1 MPSVFSRM
9 WIGLLLAGL
18 VAHLILKG
26 VVPAMTAIDS
36 DFAGY
41 FVSAKVVSER
51 QDVSRLYDDLWFREQ
66 IHRYGAES
74 PGNVGKF
81 APFPPPTALLL
92 LPLTS
97 YEPLT
102 ALRVMTVVSVLCLFG
117 SVGLLSAML
126 GWRLVD
132 SALFVLFVGDGLLS
146 GLRFGQPYIVI
157 AMFCLLG
164 YYLYRRHRPWA
175 AGICIGVFIPVKYYP
190 VVILAALALHRQ
202 WKVVLGGVV
211 AIAGVALLSVSILGW
226 KIHQI
231 FLSSVFSKHLIGRLS
246 LRDEAPPFSAVYQSF
261 DTLFNRLFIL
271 DPALNPHPLVAAPSL
286 ATLAIVITKAVLVV
300 LAVMVLVKLLRHP
313 PANSVAPTVGIIG
326 LLVMLIAPATATY
339 TCVLLLLPVALL
351 VDFFLSSGAVA
362 PACFVLAAYAFMGFL
377 PSGHLY
383 PFEGRGILTVLAYP
397 RLFLLLALFLGC
409 VYALSNPRKT
419 PGASRAADAQCTEL
433 SRRAS

>member
-1 MPSVFSRM
+1 MQSPFSRL

-18 VAHLILKG
+18 AAHLILKG
-26 VVPAMTAIDS
+26 VIPALTAIDS

-66 IHRYGAES
+66 VHRYGAES

-92 LPLTS
+92 LPLTG

-102 ALRVMTVVSVLCLFG
+102 ALRVVTVVSVLCLFC
-117 SVGLLSAML
+117 SAGLLSAML
-126 GWRLVD
+126 GWKPVD
-132 SALFVLFVGDGLLS
+132 AALFVLFAGDGLLS

-157 AMFCLLG
+157 STFCLLG

-175 AGICIGVFIPVKYYP
+175 AGLCIGVFTPIKYYP

-202 WKVVLGGVV
+202 WKVVLGGAV
-211 AIAGVALLSVSILGW
+211 AIAGVALLSVSVLGW
-226 KIHQI
+226 QVHQI
-231 FLSSVFSKHLIGRLS
+231 FLSSVFSKHLMGRLS

-271 DPALNPHPLVAAPSL
+271 HPVLNPHPLVAAPSV
-286 ATLAIVITKAVLVV
+286 ATLAIVVTKTVLVL
-300 LAVMVLVKLLRHP
+300 LAVMVLVKLLRNP
-313 PANSVAPTVGIIG
+313 PANAVAPTIGIIG

-339 TCVLLLLPVALL
+339 TCVLLWLPVALL
-351 VDFFLSSGAVA
+351 ADFFVSGGAVA
-362 PACFVLAAYAFMGFL
+362 SAYFVLAAYALMGFL
-377 PSGHLY
+377 PYGHTY
-383 PFEGRGILTVLAYP
+383 PFEGRGALTVLAYP

-409 VYALSNPRKT
+409 VHA
-419 PGASRAADAQCTEL
+419 L